1 MCVCVCVCVCVCCGW
16 DSLEQVWVIDCAAG
30 GFVMCVCECVFVC
43 AGCGTVWRRFEG
55 VRVQHVALWCVG
67 KCVCVLR
74 V

>member
-1 MCVCVCVCVCVCCGW
+1 
-16 DSLEQVWVIDCAAG
+16 
-30 GFVMCVCECVFVC
+30 MCVCECVFVC
-43 AGCGTVWRRFEG
+43 AGCGTVWSRFEG